1 MHAMLVEIPGD
12 PDLDSDN
19 VEATTWKWG
28 GAHII
33 NNDCQRAKQAKTLV
47 LRGGRI

>member
-1 MHAMLVEIPGD
+1 MLVEIPED

-19 VEATTWKWG
+19 LEATTWKSG

-33 NNDCQRAKQAKTLV
+33 NQ
-47 LRGGRI
+47 